1 MSGSKVNIT
10 TLDGAFEY
18 NTTTTLYA
26 GEQSSALGSVKSG
39 YFQVVLPE
47 DLNNERFVRIRIS
60 GGESIDADLDGVV
73 DDAFTKLGGTLEFYV
88 SVSSLRDENVTI
100 SAISLFANALLDQ
113 NITEELLADELQKS
127 VERIYRLPLAHTQ
140 RSISDLYGFIP
151 NKSESRVLNN
161 PKLLQELYTH
171 GFMELLFQGGDVR
184 VLMSSD
190 EDGDGIVWQEELL
203 AGTDPKRADSDG
215 DGLEDPLEIS
225 SGLNPLSSDSDF
237 DTLLDSDEQYG
248 STNPAKSDSDGDYLP
263 DNFEL
268 MRGSDPNNADENGN
282 AILDGLEG
290 DPLFQYQWHLLNDGS
305 AGNNTK
311 GVENI
316 AGNDL
321 GILSVYGS
329 VLGKSTNYET
339 IVQVVDTGVEAL
351 HEDLDIDTFRSFNA
365 INKTTDPTAT
375 EFVSSIDKTAPLVVG
390 HGTAV
395 AGIVAAKANNG
406 KGVRGVVPY
415 AKIAGSNWLEEQSI
429 YELERLWFS
438 GKGANEIQVSNNSW
452 GGYFINDESYEE
464 ILALATKQLRD
475 GKGRI
480 FVFAGGNE
488 RQDAGNSNLSYLTN
502 NRFGIAVASLNH
514 EKRYASYS
522 NPGSNILVSAYG
534 GEFFYTAPTIATT
547 LLTGRSYYE
556 SELGGQKGALTV
568 DEDTARS
575 YTIAFNGTSSAAPMV
590 SGAIALTLQA
600 CPTLSYRDV
609 RRLVAHTAIKVDEN
623 SSEWIQNGAGL
634 WHSINYGY
642 GLVNAKGMIDEC
654 RSRYFT
660 HLPQELNASVALSNI
675 NQLIADNN
683 TTQSYTLNFTEEI
696 EIEWVGLHVDTD
708 HPYCG
713 DLSIELISP
722 QGTATSIVKPNEV
735 RFNGYE
741 GGFRFGSNAFMDE
754 NAQGVWHVRIR
765 DEYTKD
771 SGILK
776 SIKLEIYGH

>member
-1 MSGSKVNIT
+1 MSGSKVNIS
-10 TLDGAFEY
+10 TLDGVFEC

-26 GEQSSALGSVKSG
+26 GEQSSVIGSVKSG
-39 YFQVVLPE
+39 YFQVELPE
-47 DLNNERFVRIRIS
+47 DLEDDKIVRIRIS

-73 DDAFTKLGGTLEFYV
+73 DDAFTKLGGSLEFYV

-100 SAISLFANALLDQ
+100 SAITLFANALLDQ
-113 NITEELLADELQKS
+113 NITEGLLADELQKS

-161 PKLLQELYTH
+161 PNLLQELYSN

-190 EDGDGIVWQEELL
+190 EDGDGIVWRDELL
-203 AGTDPKRADSDG
+203 AGTDPKSADSDG
-215 DGLEDPLEIS
+215 DGLEDALEIS
-225 SGLNPLSSDSDF
+225 SGLNPLSRDSDF
-237 DTLLDSDEQYG
+237 DTLLDRDEYYG
-248 STNPAKSDSDGDYLP
+248 STSPLKSDSDGDYLP

-268 MRGSDPNNADENGN
+268 MKGSDPNNADENGN
-282 AILDGLEG
+282 GILDGLEG

-305 AGNNTK
+305 ARNNTK

-464 ILALATKQLRD
+464 ILSLATKQLRD

-502 NRFGIAVASLNH
+502 NRFGIAVASLSH

-522 NPGSNILVSAYG
+522 NPGSNLLVSAYG

-634 WHSINYGY
+634 WHNINYGY

-660 HLPQELNASVALSNI
+660 HLPQELNASVALSNM

-696 EIEWVGLHVDTD
+696 EIEWIGLHIDTD

-722 QGTATSIVKPNEV
+722 QGTVTSIVKPNEV
-735 RFNGYE
+735 RFNGYD

-754 NAQGVWHVRIR
+754 SAQGVWHVRIR